1 AHGEEPDALRPGGPA
16 RAARRGGGGVAGG
29 RSGGM
34 TMSGHPQDDRL
45 LELAYGEVKG
55 AEERALRQHVDDCPR
70 CRSVLE
76 GIAEVRSAVRR
87 VPPGPAPERGLESL
101 LAYGE
106 LAAARARAQRRNV
119 RWLGLLTLATA
130 ASLALVLLPRRSGPG
145 AGSSELAASRVEV
158 SPKRSS
164 RGEPGQPLR
173 FPSPQPPPAQGDRL
187 AEASSGSEATVAEK
201 AKTKD
206 AERKLEA
213 KRDQLDALL
222 VKKQAPHPES
232 VLREVPPAARD
243 DARRAGAVA
252 SEPAASPPTDGV
264 LQTAPREEA
273 KKPEVVADA
282 QAGAPA
288 EYRAKA

>member
-1 AHGEEPDALRPGGPA
+1 
-16 RAARRGGGGVAGG
+16 
-29 RSGGM
+29 
-34 TMSGHPQDDRL
+34 
-45 LELAYGEVKG
+45 
-55 AEERALRQHVDDCPR
+55 
-70 CRSVLE
+70 
-76 GIAEVRSAVRR
+76 
-87 VPPGPAPERGLESL
+87 SL

-173 FPSPQPPPAQGDRL
+173 FPSPQPPPPHPPPAEGDRL

-252 SEPAASPPTDGV
+252 SEPAA
-264 LQTAPREEA
+264 
-273 KKPEVVADA
+273 
-282 QAGAPA
+282 
-288 EYRAKA
+288 